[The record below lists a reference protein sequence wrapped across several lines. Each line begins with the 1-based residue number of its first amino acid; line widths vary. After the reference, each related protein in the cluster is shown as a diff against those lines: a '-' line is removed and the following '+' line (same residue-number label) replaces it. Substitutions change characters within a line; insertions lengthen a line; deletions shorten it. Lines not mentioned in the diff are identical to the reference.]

1 MKRFIAVIRALVC
14 LSLLMP
20 AATAQKTTPSP
31 VLQALDEEL
40 KRAFDLL
47 KQKGDPAPYF
57 IGYSVNEV
65 ESVDIDASLGA
76 LRSSQTSRT
85 RLLDVDVRVGDYQL
99 DNTHQ
104 IRGQRVTSGPSF
116 SYPVL
121 MPVDDDVDALK
132 SVVWLETDQK
142 YKGAVERFIQVKANR
157 AIKVEEEDTSADL
170 SRESKQ
176 IAVLPAAKQDLDIS
190 AWEKKVQEFSASFNK
205 YPEIYEGAVGISS
218 NATNDYLAN
227 TEGTTVQH
235 GIASVRLSIYARTKA
250 DDGMELYR
258 FESFDAHSA
267 DGLPG
272 DAAIRQ
278 TIETMVRDLKALRA
292 APVIEP
298 YTGPAILSGR
308 ASGVFFHEIFG
319 HRIEGHRQKNEAE
332 GQTFTKKIN
341 QPVLPDFISVI
352 DDPTMERISGT
363 DLNGYYAFDD
373 DGVAAQRVTVVDKGV
388 LKNFLMSR
396 SPVAG
401 FENSNGHGRKAPGF
415 RTVGRQGNLIVQA
428 TSTVSDSKMRAM
440 LIERAQTSLRVAK
453 QDEIQAEQAHAQRCA
468 VRHFDLFGKT
478 RGDPVA
484 AHHPAHRRVAFHAAQ
499 QVVFLGGHHR
509 HLRSGSAAANANR
522 SGPPRILRCL
532 SIAPKPRRR
541 RDRRRGRRGVR
552 WARRIGTRRAPAMA
566 ARNTCRARRAGDRAG
581 IAPAPSRYAG
591 ARRGT
596 RVSTQAGRLRPR
608 RRTCRARADRP

>member
-14 LSLLMP
+14 ISLLIP
-20 AATAQKTTPSP
+20 AATAQKTTPDP
-31 VLQALDEEL
+31 ILQTLDEEL
-40 KRAFDLL
+40 KRAFDVL

-57 IGYSVNEV
+57 IGYSVSEM

-76 LRSSQTSRT
+76 LRSSQTSLT
-85 RLLDVDVRVGDYQL
+85 RLLDIDVRVGDYQL

-104 IRGQRVTSGPSF
+104 IRGQRGTTSGPSF

-121 MPVDDDVDALK
+121 MPVDNDIDALK
-132 SVVWLETDQK
+132 SVIWLETDQK
-142 YKGAVERFIQVKANR
+142 YKAAVERFIQVKANR

-176 IAVLPAAKQDLDIS
+176 TAVLAPANLDLDIPT
-190 AWEKKVQEFSASFNK
+190 WQKKVQDFSALFNK
-205 YPEIYEGAVGISS
+205 YPEIYEGSVGLSS
-218 NATNDYLAN
+218 SATNDYLAN
-227 TEGTTVQH
+227 TEGTSVQH
-235 GIASVRLSIYARTKA
+235 GIASIRLSIYARTKA

-267 DGLPG
+267 DHLPG
-272 DAAIRQ
+272 DATIRQ

-319 HRIEGHRQKNEAE
+319 HRIEGHRQKSETE

-352 DDPTMERISGT
+352 DDPTMERIAGT
-363 DLNGYYAFDD
+363 DLNGHYAFDD
-373 DGVAAQRVTVVDKGV
+373 DGVPAERVTVVDKGI

-396 SPVAG
+396 SPVSG

-428 TSTVSDSKMRAM
+428 TNTVSDAKMRVM
-440 LIERAQTSLRVAK
+440 LIEEAKKQGKPFGLLFKDISGGFTLTGRSSPQSFQVTPIMVYRIYVDGRPDELVRGVDLIGTPLTSFSQIVAAG
-453 QDEIQAEQAHAQRCA
+453 DTPEVFNGFCGAESGY
-468 VRHFDLFGKT
+468 V
-478 RGDPVA
+478 PVA
-484 AHHPAHRRVAFHAAQ
+484 AVSPSILTAQ
-499 QVVFLGGHHR
+499 IEVQKKAKSSDR
-509 HLRSGSAAANANR
+509 
-522 SGPPRILRCL
+522 PPIL
-532 SIAPKPRRR
+532 PPPPFK
-541 RDRRRGRRGVR
+541 
-552 WARRIGTRRAPAMA
+552 
-566 ARNTCRARRAGDRAG
+566 
-581 IAPAPSRYAG
+581 G
-591 ARRGT
+591 AR
-596 RVSTQAGRLRPR
+596 P
-608 RRTCRARADRP
+608 

>member
-14 LSLLMP
+14 ISLLIP
-20 AATAQKTTPSP
+20 AATAQKTTPGP

-40 KRAFDLL
+40 KRAFDVL

-57 IGYSVNEV
+57 IGYSVSEM

-76 LRSSQTSRT
+76 LRSSQTSVT

-104 IRGQRVTSGPSF
+104 IRGQRGTTSGPSF

-121 MPVDDDVDALK
+121 MPVDNDIDALK
-132 SVVWLETDQK
+132 SVIWLETDQK
-142 YKGAVERFIQVKANR
+142 YKAAVERFIQVKANR

-176 IAVLPAAKQDLDIS
+176 TAVLAPANLDLDIPT
-190 AWEKKVQEFSASFNK
+190 WQKKVQDFSALFNK
-205 YPEIYEGAVGISS
+205 YPEIYEGSVGISS
-218 NATNDYLAN
+218 SATNDYLAN
-227 TEGTTVQH
+227 TEGTSVQH
-235 GIASVRLSIYARTKA
+235 GIASIRLSIYARTKA

-267 DGLPG
+267 DHLPG
-272 DAAIRQ
+272 DATIRQ

-319 HRIEGHRQKNEAE
+319 HRIEGHRQKSETE

-352 DDPTMERISGT
+352 DDPTMERIAGT
-363 DLNGYYAFDD
+363 DLNGHYAFDD
-373 DGVAAQRVTVVDKGV
+373 DGVPAERVTVVDKGI

-396 SPVAG
+396 SPVSG

-428 TSTVSDSKMRAM
+428 TNTVSDAKMRVM
-440 LIERAQTSLRVAK
+440 LIEEAKKQGKPFGLLFKDISGGFTLTGRSSPQSFQVTPIMVYRIYVDGRPDELVRGVDLIGTPLTSFSQIVAAG
-453 QDEIQAEQAHAQRCA
+453 DTPEVFNGFCGAESGY
-468 VRHFDLFGKT
+468 V
-478 RGDPVA
+478 PVA
-484 AHHPAHRRVAFHAAQ
+484 AVSPSILTAQ
-499 QVVFLGGHHR
+499 IEVQKKAKSSDR
-509 HLRSGSAAANANR
+509 
-522 SGPPRILRCL
+522 PPIL
-532 SIAPKPRRR
+532 PPPPFK
-541 RDRRRGRRGVR
+541 
-552 WARRIGTRRAPAMA
+552 
-566 ARNTCRARRAGDRAG
+566 
-581 IAPAPSRYAG
+581 G
-591 ARRGT
+591 AR
-596 RVSTQAGRLRPR
+596 P
-608 RRTCRARADRP
+608 

>member
-14 LSLLMP
+14 ISLLIP
-20 AATAQKTTPSP
+20 AATAQKTTPGP

-40 KRAFDLL
+40 KRAFDVL

-57 IGYSVNEV
+57 IGYSVSEM

-76 LRSSQTSRT
+76 LRSSQTSLT
-85 RLLDVDVRVGDYQL
+85 RLLDIDVRVGDYQL

-104 IRGQRVTSGPSF
+104 IRGQRGTTSGPSF

-121 MPVDDDVDALK
+121 MPVDNDIAALK
-132 SVVWLETDQK
+132 SVVWLETDEK
-142 YKGAVERFIQVKANR
+142 YKAAVERFIQVKANR
-157 AIKVEEEDTSADL
+157 TIKVEEEDTSADL

-176 IAVLPAAKQDLDIS
+176 TAVLAPANLDLDIPT
-190 AWEKKVQEFSASFNK
+190 WQKKVQDFSALFNK
-205 YPEIYEGAVGISS
+205 YPEIYEGSVGLSS
-218 NATNDYLAN
+218 SATNDYLAN
-227 TEGTTVQH
+227 TEGTSVQH
-235 GIASVRLSIYARTKA
+235 GIASIRLSIYARTKA

-267 DGLPG
+267 DHLPG
-272 DAAIRQ
+272 DATIRQ

-319 HRIEGHRQKNEAE
+319 HRIEGHRQKSETE

-352 DDPTMERISGT
+352 DDPTMERIAGT
-363 DLNGYYAFDD
+363 DLNGHYAFDD
-373 DGVAAQRVTVVDKGV
+373 DGVPAERVTVVDKGI

-396 SPVAG
+396 SPVSG

-428 TSTVSDSKMRAM
+428 TNTVSDAKMRVM
-440 LIERAQTSLRVAK
+440 LIEEAKKQGKPFGLLFKDISGGFTLTGRSSPQSFQVTPIMVYRIYVDGRPDELVRGVDLIGTPLTSFSQIVAAG
-453 QDEIQAEQAHAQRCA
+453 DTPEVFNGFCGAESGY
-468 VRHFDLFGKT
+468 V
-478 RGDPVA
+478 PVA
-484 AHHPAHRRVAFHAAQ
+484 AVSPSILTAQ
-499 QVVFLGGHHR
+499 IEVQKKAKSSDR
-509 HLRSGSAAANANR
+509 
-522 SGPPRILRCL
+522 PPIL
-532 SIAPKPRRR
+532 PPPPFK
-541 RDRRRGRRGVR
+541 
-552 WARRIGTRRAPAMA
+552 
-566 ARNTCRARRAGDRAG
+566 
-581 IAPAPSRYAG
+581 G
-591 ARRGT
+591 AR
-596 RVSTQAGRLRPR
+596 P
-608 RRTCRARADRP
+608 